1 MKLIVILFFI
11 FGVCSVVYLFLTYLF
26 IHFKEL
32 KKVNW
37 FAFTVSGL
45 IGLTMIGLISIAI
58 YTGSK
63 RSDKWCNTKH
73 YTNAYPPQEL
83 VSSMD
88 YFEKGNYE
96 YDKGN
101 CDQALNDYSI
111 SIELNGNY
119 PQAYNNRAYTF
130 MRLEDYESA
139 IEDLN
144 KALELDPNYLH
155 ALRNRADVN
164 SYKLGNKSKAVKD
177 YEKIIELAG
186 PSTDVCAHLADSIKI
201 SRNPLTTLWLT
212 INCTKR

>member
-1 MKLIVILFFI
+1 MKLLVILFFI
-11 FGVCSVVYLFLTYLF
+11 FGICCAVYLFLTYFF

-32 KKVNW
+32 KKINW
-37 FAFTVSGL
+37 LAF
-45 IGLTMIGLISIAI
+45 IISSLVGIAI
-58 YTGSK
+58 TTLITCAIYMGTKNNDS
-63 RSDKWCNTKH
+63 WCTTKH

-83 VSSMD
+83 ISSMD

-101 CDQALNDYSI
+101 CDQALADYGM

-119 PQAYNNRAYTF
+119 PQAYNNRAYAY
-130 MRLEDYESA
+130 MRLEEYDMA
-139 IEDLN
+139 LTDLN
-144 KALELDPNYLH
+144 MALELDPEYLH

-164 SYKLGNKSKAVKD
+164 GYKLGNKAQAVSD

-186 PSTDVCAHLADSIKI
+186 PSTDVCAHLADSIKT

-212 INCTKR
+212 ISCTKR

>member
-1 MKLIVILFFI
+1 MRLIFLLIVI
-11 FGVCSVVYLFLTYLF
+11 FGVCCGVYLFITYFF

-32 KKVNW
+32 RKMNW
-37 FAFTVSGL
+37 IALTVSGF
-45 IGLTMIGLISIAI
+45 IGLVLLSLVGVVI
-58 YTGSK
+58 YFAKTST
-63 RSDKWCNTKH
+63 DTWCTTKH

-83 VSSMD
+83 ISSMD

-101 CDQALNDYSI
+101 CDQALADYGK

-119 PQAYNNRAYTF
+119 PQTYNNRAYTY
-130 MRLEDYESA
+130 MRMENFDLA
-139 IEDLN
+139 IADLDR
-144 KALELDPNYLH
+144 AIELDPNYLH

-164 SYKLGNKSKAVKD
+164 GYKLGNKKEAIKD

-212 INCTKR
+212 IKCTKR